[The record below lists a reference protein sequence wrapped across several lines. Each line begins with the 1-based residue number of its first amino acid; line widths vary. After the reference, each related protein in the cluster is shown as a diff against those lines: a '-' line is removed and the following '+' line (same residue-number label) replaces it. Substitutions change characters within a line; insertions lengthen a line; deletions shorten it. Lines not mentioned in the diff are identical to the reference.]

1 MGYIYTQKYASM
13 YIKRNMSWKLIF
25 RYTWKNILFLF
36 FDFSANDVALTAL
49 YRTIEIDL
57 RDMLNEKDLPKP
69 A

>member
-1 MGYIYTQKYASM
+1 
-13 YIKRNMSWKLIF
+13 MSWKLIF